1 MLYEAIIEK
10 VKIPTKHFLLFHTS
24 VLQMGGASLTK
35 AILKNQKNFVK
46 NTKPFRELAQER
58 RQILFTQIGRAHV

>member
-35 AILKNQKNFVK
+35 AILKKSEKLRQKYKGIQKASTRKKANFIYA
-46 NTKPFRELAQER
+46 E
-58 RQILFTQIGRAHV
+58 IS